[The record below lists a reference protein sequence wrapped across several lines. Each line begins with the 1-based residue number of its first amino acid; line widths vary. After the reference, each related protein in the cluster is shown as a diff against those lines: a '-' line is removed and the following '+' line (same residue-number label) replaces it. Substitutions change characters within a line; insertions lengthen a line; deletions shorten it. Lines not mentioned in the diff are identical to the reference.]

1 MEGGVGDGIGAK
13 MHVKCLDQREVELII
28 AKCGVMTMGRV
39 EWQHA
44 CRFSAALSE
53 KEWEK

>member
-44 CRFSAALSE
+44 CRFSAALAE